1 MVQRVIALVL
11 AVGFVAAA
19 IFLVPTDTGS
29 TPSPGSAAQ
38 PVAGAPGPNSVPGA
52 QPADPD
58 AGVVPT
64 EPATGEP
71 GVGAVSSLH
80 ARSPDDPPGAT
91 SDETALKCE
100 PLVKRLQGW
109 GGAEL
114 TDSVGR
120 ASLKTHTEAQLPA
133 YCDELNK
140 LGDDDLKKAIKD
152 QMGITVP

>member
-1 MVQRVIALVL
+1 MVQRVIALIL

-19 IFLVPTDTGS
+19 IFLVPTDLGS
-29 TPSPGSAAQ
+29 SPSPGSAVQ
-38 PVAGAPGPNSVPGA
+38 PVAGPNSVPGA

-58 AGVVPT
+58 AGAVPT

-91 SDETALKCE
+91 SDETAIKCE
-100 PLVKRLQGW
+100 PLVKRLQVW

-120 ASLKTHTEAQLPA
+120 ASLKNHTEAQLPA

>member
-1 MVQRVIALVL
+1 MVQRVIALVF
-11 AVGFVAAA
+11 AVGLVAAA
-19 IFLVPTDTGS
+19 IFLVPTD
-29 TPSPGSAAQ
+29 PGAGPAVGQ
-38 PVAGAPGPNSVPGA
+38 PVAGVPGPNTAPGA
-52 QPADPD
+52 QPADAA
-58 AGVVPT
+58 AGVLPT

-91 SDETALKCE
+91 SDEVAIKCE
-100 PLVKRLQGW
+100 PLVKRLQAW

-120 ASLKTHTEAQLPA
+120 ASLKTHSEAQLPA

-152 QMGITVP
+152 QMGIAVP